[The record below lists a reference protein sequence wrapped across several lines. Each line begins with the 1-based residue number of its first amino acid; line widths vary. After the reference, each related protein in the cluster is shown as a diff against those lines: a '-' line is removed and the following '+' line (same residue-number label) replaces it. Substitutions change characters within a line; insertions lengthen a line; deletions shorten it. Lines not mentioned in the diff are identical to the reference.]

1 MWKPTI
7 DSSYLCHSF
16 WIPSDELYHHGIL
29 GQKWGKKNGPPYPLD
44 AGDHSAA
51 EKKAG
56 YKKSIAKGGETK
68 TIKKKS
74 EKTSDVASR
83 KEVKQLIKKAKYDAQ
98 KEDIKKFS
106 KMSKEEFDKELSA
119 RKKALEDAKN
129 DLFNTDSKTRGEKIA
144 KEELHET
151 CFNNWAKME
160 LYKRSLDELRGNESS
175 KQSYNDIVN
184 KYKGNYKH
192 GFLEGQEEK
201 VVKNTIMQDKS
212 HIAKSIVNEAVSDME
227 RWAKEEGKTIKI
239 DNKTKADMLKR
250 IESNLDSASGFY
262 PFSDGTTNF
271 NISGLK
277 EYSDGQPLSVDYN
290 PETKKVSYDWL

>member
-1 MWKPTI
+1 M
-7 DSSYLCHSF
+7 
-16 WIPSDELYHHGIL
+16 
-29 GQKWGKKNGPPYPLD
+29 KWGKKNGPPYPL
-44 AGDHSAA
+44 GTEDHSAA

-56 YKKSIAKGGETK
+56 WKKSLKANISSLKKTAKKHPILTVAALSSNQPEHLLLANYAD
-68 TIKKKS
+68 KKK
-74 EKTSDVASR
+74 
-83 KEVKQLIKKAKYDAQ
+83 QQ
-98 KEDIKKFS
+98 KE
-106 KMSKEEFDKELSA
+106 L
-119 RKKALEDAKN
+119 
-129 DLFNTDSKTRGEKIA
+129 
-144 KEELHET
+144 
-151 CFNNWAKME
+151 
-160 LYKRSLDELRGNESS
+160 
-175 KQSYNDIVN
+175 SYNDIVN